1 MAVTAKRTTVADL
14 REELV
19 RRDLSLELLTERLA
33 ELELALEDVGW
44 QKLGGDNERE
54 FSREGLRKICQL
66 SRYMY
71 LKNPLINRAV
81 NVQAHYV
88 WAQGVTLKAIDEGVN
103 KVVQAFL
110 DDRANQTE
118 LTSHQARTLK
128 EVELQV
134 LGNLFFVFFVSAAD
148 GAVKVRTIPADEV
161 VEILTNPEDAKEP
174 WFYKRTWTERSL
186 DGGTRQRTAY
196 YPDWRKPASV
206 SFQPSNGEV
215 LDFPV
220 YHVKVG
226 GLSDMRFGV
235 PETYQALDWAKAY
248 KEFLE
253 DRATI
258 ARALSRFAWRLTTPG
273 GKQGVAAARTKLA
286 TTLGTSTSETNP
298 PPTVGAAF
306 VASQNGAAL
315 DPIRTAGATINP
327 EEGRHFLLMVCA
339 AFGLPET
346 FFGDVSVGTLA
357 TATSLDRPTELKML
371 DRRTLWADVL
381 KDILQFVIDRAV
393 AAGALAEGVDRSVDV
408 DFPSLLEHDPV
419 KRIASIIDAATLKG
433 QTSVGTMDDRTLI
446 SLLLQA
452 LGVDDVDALL
462 DKLAPEGGE
471 SLIAQL
477 ARERQEQAQAIADQ
491 QAQARQDQEDDED
504 DPQREAFVEAVEELR
519 GALVKLQEGTVGQ

>member
-1 MAVTAKRTTVADL
+1 MAAKRPTVAQL
-14 REELV
+14 QEELG

-33 ELELALEDVGW
+33 DLELALEDQGW
-44 QKLGGDNERE
+44 LRLTGDSERE
-54 FSREGLRKICQL
+54 FSRDGLKTICRM
-66 SRYMY
+66 SRYFY
-71 LKNPLINRAV
+71 LKNPLVNRAV

-88 WAQGVTLKAIDEGVN
+88 WAQGVSIGAADEEVN

-134 LGNLFFVFFVSAAD
+134 LGNLFFVFFPNAAD
-148 GAVKVRTIPADEV
+148 GAVKVRTIPVDEV
-161 VEILTNPEDAKEP
+161 VDIITNPEDAKEP
-174 WFYKRTWTERSL
+174 WYYKRQWTERAL
-186 DGGTRQRTAY
+186 DGTALQRTAY
-196 YPDWRKPASV
+196 YPAWRLPASAG
-206 SFQPSNGEV
+206 QPTDAPVFNY
-215 LDFPV
+215 PV

-248 KEFLE
+248 REFLE

-258 ARALSRFAWRLTTPG
+258 AKALSRFAFRLTTPG
-273 GKQGVAAARTKLA
+273 GQRGVAAAKAKIA
-286 TTLGTSTSETNP
+286 TTVGTTSAETNP

-306 VASQNGAAL
+306 VRSQNGADL
-315 DPIRTAGATINP
+315 DPVKVAGATIHP
-327 EEGRHFLLMVCA
+327 DEGRRFLLMVCA

-433 QTSVGTMDDRTLI
+433 QPPIGTMDDRTLI